1 MVFGVRIKGIT
12 MKDPFEDLTKAE
24 IKVFEKLD
32 TPQKIQ
38 NFLESMPANFEKEGD
53 TLMSPRKTLQE
64 NKAQCIEGAI
74 FAAAVLWYHGHRPI
88 ILDLVTNHHDDS
100 HVVALFKQDGLWGA
114 ISKTNH
120 IVLRYRDAVYKSP
133 RELAMSYFHEYFLD
147 NGKKTLR
154 SYAVYD
160 LRKIKQRWVT
170 DKKDLW
176 YIDRALD
183 KTKHIQIISEKNAKK
198 LRKADLIEIKSGKMT
213 VWKK

>member
-1 MVFGVRIKGIT
+1 
-12 MKDPFEDLTKAE
+12 MKAPFEDLTKKE
-24 IKVFEKLD
+24 TKVFAKLD

-53 TLMSPRKTLQE
+53 TLMSPQKTLQE
-64 NKAQCIEGAI
+64 NKAQCIEGALL
-74 FAAAVLWYHGHRPI
+74 AAAILWYHGHPPI

-100 HVVALFKQDGLWGA
+100 HVVALFREDGLWGA

-120 IVLRYRDAVYKSP
+120 LVLRYRDPVYKSP

-160 LRKIKQRWVT
+160 LRKIKQRWIT
-170 DKKDLW
+170 DHKDLW
-176 YIDRALD
+176 YIDQALD
-183 KTKHIQIISEKNAKK
+183 KMKHIQIISEKKAKK
-198 LRKADLIEIKSGKMT
+198 LRKADPIEIKSGKIT
-213 VWKK
+213 V

>member
-1 MVFGVRIKGIT
+1 